1 MRLACA
7 ASQELRRFDSCPF
20 HQYLHNN
27 LPICTVPSEKI
38 ARLYT
43 SPKLPRKRRS
53 AELAAA
59 HGCRVTERRNIVST
73 SQSYYHTVRRFRNLG
88 TVAGSNRTGTLRS
101 IALPRSEAAPRA
113 GILKGGNKSTQP
125 DMRTPRCIK
134 KESCPVAHLN
144 TVTEKAMLLTT
155 SKGRAHRPCC
165 ASSRESRK

>member
-134 KESCPVAHLN
+134 KKNHVRSHI
-144 TVTEKAMLLTT
+144 
-155 SKGRAHRPCC
+155 
-165 ASSRESRK
+165 